1 MDGYSAEVNLELD
14 EEVNRTNVLLEKK
27 MEDTEE
33 THKQKSLII
42 FECAWLLEINFS
54 VHL

>member
-14 EEVNRTNVLLEKK
+14 EEVDRTDVLLEKK

-33 THKQKSLII
+33 THKEKSLISSFFKII
-42 FECAWLLEINFS
+42 FECAWL
-54 VHL
+54 